1 MADSSELDKFK
12 KTVYDRSPYQRRKRI
27 HPKGY
32 EPGIK
37 FSEQTRSG
45 EIISSPQKTNDVNW
59 QEQLE
64 SYFGKDANKYQVV
77 PGTAEIRFWDANM
90 GNGEVERFYY
100 FKAKIVSSAKFMA
113 DRDFK
118 KLFDLTK
125 KIKPYEKKKLKK

>member
-45 EIISSPQKTNDVNW
+45 EIISSPQKTNDVDW
-59 QEQLE
+59 QEQLS
-64 SYFGKDANKYQVV
+64 SYFDFGM
-77 PGTAEIRFWDANM
+77 PTWEM
-90 GNGEVERFYY
+90 ERLSDSIIS
-100 FKAKIVSSAKFMA
+100 KQ
-113 DRDFK
+113 R
-118 KLFDLTK
+118 LFLLQSLWLIGISK
-125 KIKPYEKKKLKK
+125 NCLI